1 MCRASFSFMRWSLL
15 GAPFWLVAT
24 LVSAQQA
31 HRMDAQAKHTVV
43 YEQEGCCRHFE
54 ARYLI
59 EGAREKLVSKD
70 LPDALVALVERRKT
84 RLDDDDLIRFRKE
97 GMEPTDL
104 DDPDGG
110 RILIR
115 NKTSGEVWVVGES
128 ERLPDNPA
136 IDYEDINFDGIK
148 DLVVD
153 VEIWDSSMRCGS
165 GRTRKVFLALP
176 GGEGRFSMN
185 EAWSD
190 LMTSDGCD
198 DPVIDPR
205 KKEITKTSY
214 FSGWTAETSSG
225 TFRIDGEKLHLVAS
239 GKSVRGEF
247 VSVNETATFSDGIRV
262 GETVFELKD
271 VQDALLDGRLI
282 LSLRVPRWGYVLLL
296 SVRDRLVLVDYG
308 PEASLDETFEAGFS
322 FHEDAKLRALTDNS
336 GRFVLYQRVSDGQ
349 FGFRDNQRSKKIEWL
364 PGTAH
369 SPLKFRKGQYANV
382 VIR

>member
-1 MCRASFSFMRWSLL
+1 MFRAFFTFMRWSLL
-15 GAPFWLVAT
+15 GAPLSLVAT

-31 HRMDAQAKHTVV
+31 DRMDAQAKHTVV
-43 YEQEGCCRHFE
+43 YEQEGCCGRLE

-59 EGAREKLVSKD
+59 EGARAKLVSKD
-70 LPDALVALVERRKT
+70 LPDALVALVERRK
-84 RLDDDDLIRFRKE
+84 RRIDDDDLIRFREE

-115 NKTSGEVWVVGES
+115 NKTSGEMWVVGES
-128 ERLPDNPA
+128 ESLPDNPE
-136 IDYEDINFDGIK
+136 IDYKDINFDGIK

-153 VEIWDSSMRCGS
+153 VAISRSSMRCVEFR
-165 GRTRKVFLALP
+165 GRNVFLALP
-176 GGEGRFSMN
+176 GGEGGFSMN

-190 LMTSDGCD
+190 LMSSDGCGNQ
-198 DPVIDPR
+198 VIDPQ
-205 KKEITKTSY
+205 KKEITVTHY
-214 FSGWTAETSSG
+214 FSGWQGETLSE

-239 GKSVRGEF
+239 GKSGRGEF
-247 VSVNETATFSDGIRV
+247 VHVNETATFSDGIRV
-262 GETVFELKD
+262 GETVFQLMD
-271 VQDALLDGRLI
+271 LQGALLDSRLI

-296 SVRDRLVLVDYG
+296 SVRDQLVLVHYG

-322 FHEDAKLRALTDNS
+322 FHEDAKLRTLTDSS

-349 FGFRDNQRSKKIEWL
+349 FGLRDNERSKKIEWL